1 MAVHLSGDTSGIQ
14 IGFENLCNAYP
25 YIVSGLNEEIV
36 VSQLPL
42 NSRYNLEIDYH
53 DGNVCLSYHRN
64 CDFFRGLG
72 HLASTN
78 IPAKL
83 QERARYEK
91 GGVML
96 DVSRDAVYTIKQLK
110 EFLAWQ
116 ALCGLNTCYLY
127 MEDTYELKGYP
138 YFGYL
143 RGRYTQE
150 ELMELDA
157 FADSLGI
164 ELIPCIQTL
173 AHLTTTLKWDYAA
186 VMRDTPNTLL
196 VGQEET
202 YKFVYE
208 MLRQLRKVFRTNRI
222 HIGMDE
228 AMDLGTG
235 VYLRK
240 FGVADQFELM
250 MQHLTRVTQ
259 MAQELGWLPI
269 IWDDMFYR
277 SKNQNLEYYAPETVL
292 TPEDIAKVPTN
303 VQLVY
308 WDYYHNTQAEYD
320 CLLEKR
326 KDLPNDLI
334 FAGGIW
340 KWNGWV
346 PNYGKTFT
354 ATRAAMA
361 ACRNHRVD
369 EIVATMWGDNGGEAV
384 LHTVWPGLIL
394 FGQCIYDAPEDD
406 ATIDHKCKALTG
418 LPLSGFLS
426 IEELDLL
433 PGCERPNVRT
443 RNPSK
448 YLLYQDILLGAFDCY
463 VVPGVEQ
470 HYAQWS
476 HELTQLAEKTD
487 YAPHICE
494 MLEMYGQLAQVLSV
508 KSGIGISIR
517 NAYRAKNKASLR
529 EMIPVLEDLEQ
540 QVYRLQSLFDCVWT
554 HSAKG
559 TGLEV
564 HDIRL
569 GGLAGRIRSVKS
581 RLESYISGEVA
592 NLDELDQEP
601 LPFMKASLGDEQ
613 YPLCNKYLLI
623 ATQNS
628 M

>member
-1 MAVHLSGDTSGIQ
+1 MAVRLLGDTYGLER
-14 IGFENLCNAYP
+14 GFANLCEVYP
-25 YIVSGLNEEIV
+25 YAIKWLNEEIT
-36 VSQLPL
+36 VSQLAG
-42 NSRYNLEIDYH
+42 NSEYDLEIYRH
-53 DGNVCLSYHRN
+53 EGELCVSYRRQ
-64 CDFFRGLG
+64 CDFFRALG
-72 HLASTN
+72 HIASN
-78 IPAKL
+78 VVSEKI
-83 QERARYEK
+83 QEHARYEK

-143 RGRYTQE
+143 RGRYTQA

-202 YKFVYE
+202 YKFVHE
-208 MLRQLRKVFRTNRI
+208 MLSQLRKVFRTNRI

-240 FGVADQFELM
+240 NGAANQYDLM

-259 MAQELGWLPI
+259 MAQDMGWLPI

-277 SKNQNLEYYAPETVL
+277 SKNQNLEYYDPATVL
-292 TPEDIAKVPTN
+292 TAEDIAKVPQN

-308 WDYYHNTQAEYD
+308 WDYYHNTQAEYE

-326 KDLPNDLI
+326 KDLPNDII

-354 ATRAAMA
+354 ATREAMA
-361 ACRNHRVD
+361 ACRNHRVH
-369 EIVATMWGDNGGEAV
+369 EIIATMWGDNGGEAV
-384 LHTVWPGLIL
+384 LNTVWPGLIL
-394 FGQCIYDAPEDD
+394 FGQAIYDAPEDD
-406 ATIDHKCKALTG
+406 ATIDSRCKGLTG
-418 LPLSGFLS
+418 LSLSGFLAV
-426 IEELDLL
+426 EELDLL
-433 PGCERPNVRT
+433 PWCERPNLKT

-448 YLLYQDILLGAFDCY
+448 YFLYQDILLGAFDKY
-463 VVPGVEQ
+463 VISGVGE
-470 HYAQWS
+470 HYARWS
-476 HELTQLAEKTD
+476 SELKRLAEGGE
-487 YAPHICE
+487 YAPRIRE
-494 MLEMYGQLAQVLSV
+494 MLELYAQLARVLSV
-508 KSGIGISIR
+508 KTELGVTIR
-517 NAYRAKNKASLR
+517 KAYKAGDKAAL
-529 EMIPVLEDLEQ
+529 EAILPVLEDLEQ
-540 QVYRLQSLFDCVWT
+540 QVCTLQALFAAVWVK
-554 HSAKG
+554 SARG

-569 GGLAGRIRSVKS
+569 GGLSGRVRTIRF
-581 RLESYISGEVA
+581 RLASYVQGDI
-592 NLDELDQEP
+592 NRLDELDQEL
-601 LPFMKASLGDEQ
+601 LPFMQAGLGDEQ

-623 ATQNS
+623 ASQNLF
-628 M
+628 

>member
-1 MAVHLSGDTSGIQ
+1 
-14 IGFENLCNAYP
+14 
-25 YIVSGLNEEIV
+25 
-36 VSQLPL
+36 
-42 NSRYNLEIDYH
+42 
-53 DGNVCLSYHRN
+53 
-64 CDFFRGLG
+64 
-72 HLASTN
+72 
-78 IPAKL
+78 
-83 QERARYEK
+83 
-91 GGVML
+91 
-96 DVSRDAVYTIKQLK
+96 
-110 EFLAWQ
+110 
-116 ALCGLNTCYLY
+116 
-127 MEDTYELKGYP
+127 
-138 YFGYL
+138 
-143 RGRYTQE
+143 
-150 ELMELDA
+150 
-157 FADSLGI
+157 
-164 ELIPCIQTL
+164 
-173 AHLTTTLKWDYAA
+173 
-186 VMRDTPNTLL
+186 
-196 VGQEET
+196 
-202 YKFVYE
+202 
-208 MLRQLRKVFRTNRI
+208 
-222 HIGMDE
+222 
-228 AMDLGTG
+228 
-235 VYLRK
+235 
-240 FGVADQFELM
+240 
-250 MQHLTRVTQ
+250 
-259 MAQELGWLPI
+259 
-269 IWDDMFYR
+269 MFYR
-277 SKNQNLEYYAPETVL
+277 SKNQDLEYYNPETVL
-292 TPEDIAKVPTN
+292 TPEDIAKVPSN

-308 WDYYHNTQAEYD
+308 WDYYHNTQAEYE

-326 KDLPNDLI
+326 KDLPNDII

-369 EIVATMWGDNGGEAV
+369 EIVATMWGDNGGETV

-406 ATIDHKCKALTG
+406 ATIDHKCKALAG

-476 HELTQLAEKTD
+476 HELMRLAEKAD
-487 YAPHICE
+487 YAPHIRE
-494 MLEMYGQLAQVLSV
+494 MLEMYAQLARVLSV

-517 NAYRAKNKASLR
+517 NAYRAENKASLR

-569 GGLAGRIRSVKS
+569 GGLAGRIRSVKA
-581 RLESYISGEVA
+581 RLKSYISGEVA

-601 LPFMKASLGDEQ
+601 LPFMQASLGDEQ
-613 YPLCNKYLLI
+613 YPVCNKYLLI

>member
-14 IGFENLCNAYP
+14 RGFQNLCNAYP
-25 YIVSGLNEEIV
+25 YVVCSLNEEIT
-36 VSQLPL
+36 VSQLSPD
-42 NSRYNLEIDYH
+42 SEYNLEIYRCE
-53 DGNVCLSYHRN
+53 GKLCLAYRRV

-72 HLASTN
+72 HVASKD
-78 IPAKL
+78 IPSSL
-83 QERARYEK
+83 RERARYEK

-138 YFGYL
+138 YFGYF
-143 RGRYTQE
+143 RGGYTQD
-150 ELMELDA
+150 ELRELDA

-173 AHLTTTLKWDYAA
+173 AHLATTLKWDYA
-186 VMRDTPNTLL
+186 VGMKDTPNTLL
-196 VGQEET
+196 VGQEKT
-202 YKFVYE
+202 YKFIYE
-208 MLRQLRKVFRTNRI
+208 VFRQLRNVFRTNRI

-228 AMDLGTG
+228 AGDLGTG

-240 FGVADQFELM
+240 FGAANQFELM
-250 MQHLTRVTQ
+250 MAHLNRVTQ
-259 MAQELGWLPI
+259 IAQELGWIPI

-277 SKNQNLEYYAPETVL
+277 SKNQNLDYYDPDTVL
-292 TPEDIAKVPTN
+292 TPEDIAKIPTN

-308 WDYYHNTQAEYD
+308 WDYYHDTQAEYE

-326 KDLPNDLI
+326 KGIPNNII

-346 PNYGKTFT
+346 PNYGKTFVD
-354 ATRAAMA
+354 TRAAMA
-361 ACRNHRVD
+361 ACRNHRVN
-369 EIVATMWGDNGGEAV
+369 EVFATMWGDNGAETV

-394 FGQCIYDAPEDD
+394 FGQCVYDAPEDD
-406 ATIDHKCKALTG
+406 ATIDRKCKALTG
-418 LPLSGFLS
+418 LSLSGFLS

-433 PGCERPNVRT
+433 PECERPNVRT

-470 HYAQWS
+470 HYVRWNQK
-476 HELTQLAEKTD
+476 LNGLAEKTE
-487 YAPHICE
+487 YAPQIRE
-494 MLEMYGQLAQVLSV
+494 MLELYAQLAKVLSV
-508 KSGIGISIR
+508 KSGMGISIR
-517 NAYRAKNKASLR
+517 NAYRAGNKASLER
-529 EMIPVLEDLEQ
+529 MIPVLTDLEQ
-540 QVYRLQSLFDCVWT
+540 QVSRLQSLFDCVWT

-581 RLESYISGEVA
+581 RLESYISGEVT

-601 LPFMKASLGDEQ
+601 MPFMQGSFGDEQ
-613 YPLCNKYLLI
+613 YPLCNNYLSI
-623 ATQNS
+623 ASQNV